1 MKKWTKIAYHSAN
14 VLLPLSETARM
25 VRAGRHVA
33 GRHAEQIRRLFPK
46 RTAADVGELT
56 FDEAVA
62 ASGLSRERLIN
73 RYLLNKRVWLGL
85 FALAVLPVLMLPAAL
100 LLADI
105 PAPGL
110 LAVRTASLV
119 FMLACFAGLL
129 FARAMKSQL
138 HLWQLQSGRLGSFA
152 DWRAERRWLRDVFRW
167 SLPPSA

>member
-46 RTAADVGELT
+46 RAAADARELT

-73 RYLLNKRVWLGL
+73 RYLLNKRVWLVL

-152 DWRAERRWLRDVFRW
+152 DWRTERRWLRDVFRW